1 MPRNTHRL
9 SARTAATISTPG
21 YHPDGAGLYLQV
33 SGKGARSWIF
43 RYTRQG
49 RAREIGLGPLRVV
62 PLAEARTLA
71 HACHRQLHD
80 GIDPLEA
87 RRAKGLQRKAPADG
101 MTFAAAA
108 GAYISAHASGWR
120 NAKHAQQWRN
130 TLAVYAEP
138 VFGGDSVAS
147 VDTAQVLIVLEPLWT
162 TKTETAS
169 RLRGR
174 IEAILDW
181 AAARGL
187 RSGENPARWRGHLDH
202 LLPER
207 GRVARVVHHPAMP
220 HAQVPSFFAQLRAA
234 EGVAA
239 LGLAFQLLTAA
250 RTGEVIGA
258 KWDEIDLQKALWT
271 VPGLRMKAAREHRVP
286 LSAPALAVLRR
297 AAELRQS
304 DWVFP
309 GARQG
314 KGLSNMAFLKLL
326 DRLGQGE
333 VTAHGFRSSFRDW
346 TAECTD
352 HPREVAE
359 MALAHTIGDK
369 VEAAY
374 RRGDLMVKRRQLMAD
389 WGAHCTSAEAAR

>member
-1 MPRNTHRL
+1 
-9 SARTAATISTPG
+9 
-21 YHPDGAGLYLQV
+21 
-33 SGKGARSWIF
+33 
-43 RYTRQG
+43 
-49 RAREIGLGPLRVV
+49 
-62 PLAEARTLA
+62 
-71 HACHRQLHD
+71 
-80 GIDPLEA
+80 
-87 RRAKGLQRKAPADG
+87 

-108 GAYISAHASGWR
+108 EAYISAHASGWR
-120 NAKHAQQWRN
+120 NAKHAQKWRN

-138 VFGGDSVAS
+138 VFGRDPVAS
-147 VDTAQVLIVLEPLWT
+147 VDTAQVLKVLEPLWT
-162 TKTETAS
+162 AKTETAS
-169 RLRGR
+169 RLRGW
-174 IEAILDW
+174 IEAVLDW
-181 AAARGL
+181 AGARGL
-187 RSGENPARWRGHLDH
+187 RSGANPPRWRGHLDH

-220 HAQVPSFFAQLRAA
+220 HPQVPSFFARLRAA

-239 LGLAFQLLTAA
+239 LGLAFQVLTAA

-258 KWDEIDLQKALWT
+258 KWDEIDLQGALWT
-271 VPGLRMKAAREHRVP
+271 VPGLRMKAARVHRVP

-326 DRLGQGE
+326 ERLGQGAA
-333 VTAHGFRSSFRDW
+333 TAHGFRSSFRDW
-346 TAECTD
+346 AAECTD

-374 RRGDLMVKRRQLMAD
+374 RRGDLMEKRRQRMAD